1 MSEFEDSNQIIY
13 SKNAIE
19 FVTVAAETC
28 VFLEHAHTLEKTE
41 FVTKIL
47 KLLPLLYLK
56 TSMVDEAPL
65 QLEDELEDFVT
76 EDDYET
82 IREQIASV
90 LGYSDRYLEVFTKD
104 ISLSDEPIA
113 TDISEDLAD
122 IYQDLKNCLLRYQIG
137 VQEVMNDALVACL
150 TSFKEYWGQRLV
162 NCLRALH
169 NVCYN
174 KDEQEQSEEPEVHE
188 STKEHIL
195 SHQHNED
202 LDKLL
207 DSFNAE

>member
-28 VFLEHAHTLEKTE
+28 LFLENTHSLEKTE

-76 EDDYET
+76 EEDYQT
-82 IREQIASV
+82 IREQIAFV

-137 VQEVMNDALVACL
+137 VQEVMNDALITCIA
-150 TSFKEYWGQRLV
+150 SFKEYWGQRLA

-174 KDEQEQSEEPEVHE
+174 KDEQEQSEETEVLE

-202 LDKLL
+202 FDKLL
-207 DSFNAE
+207 DSFNA